1 MNDHLIT
8 RELIIRALGALNDEL
23 AKQGVKGQIYL
34 VGGAVMC
41 LVHFARPATK
51 DVDGWFTEPQILRAA
66 AKRIAEELN
75 LPQDWLNDAAKGFL
89 PQNAEFEEWNQW
101 PNLEVLV
108 ANPRTLLA
116 MKCLAAQGPR

>member
-1 MNDHLIT
+1 MTDHFIS

-23 AKQGVKGQIYL
+23 AKQDVKGQIYL

-66 AKRIAEELN
+66 AKRIADELD
-75 LPQDWLNDAAKGFL
+75 LPQDWLNVPPKVFCHKM
-89 PQNAEFEEWNQW
+89 
-101 PNLEVLV
+101 PNLK
-108 ANPRTLLA
+108 NGIN
-116 MKCLAAQGPR
+116 GPIWRYWWPTRARCWQ